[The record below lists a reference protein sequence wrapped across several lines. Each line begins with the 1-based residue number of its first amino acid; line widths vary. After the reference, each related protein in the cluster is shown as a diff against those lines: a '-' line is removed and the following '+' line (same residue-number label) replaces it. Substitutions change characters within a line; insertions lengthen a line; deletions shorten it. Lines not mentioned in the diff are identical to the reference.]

1 MQKQSRRLAFVLAA
15 AMLVSIL
22 LAALTIHINAFAL
35 AETQIFRPV
44 VALVNF
50 SDSNDPF
57 DEENRGDFEAI
68 FNSAVGGVGEANLQS
83 YLRTLSRG
91 KIEYQS
97 QFVILELDKP
107 ASHYRDWKGGGL
119 APIFTEAI
127 QTSELAD
134 FVNGVNADADGD
146 GKLDG
151 LTFYVNAATSDPSA
165 GQADAFWPH
174 QATNSVPKQLGNY
187 EVSKYMVVPRSIEGR
202 GESDF
207 LQVIC
212 HETLHMFGADDL
224 YHYANT
230 VTGCESNPDGYEDL
244 YPVGIW
250 DIMGNPMGYDDPIS
264 VNTYY
269 RRQAGFLDDTEFCEA
284 ESGQTYEIL
293 PSLSQERGVLGLKFG
308 EKSVNGR
315 TEFFVIEYRDI
326 ENGYDAALGK
336 VRGLS
341 SGYTLYR
348 VSENETGNRLE
359 KNGDEILYFDQNLS
373 GDLKERSSYR
383 FSATFQAPAMLSGFC
398 YSDGS
403 ACDFEVT
410 LSAEGAT
417 VDAIE
422 QNFRLEVRFG
432 TQALDGFVV
441 RADGEIL
448 SPSSEGIFTA
458 RRGSQIS
465 VQAEGYVLPEG
476 NFALADTE
484 MISLA
489 AYREKSVRFSVG
501 ENGVAGILGKVSGTD
516 RSYTSDENGLMKV
529 LLEPGETVEF
539 SAHGYEFGIA
549 SYTLSDDLA
558 ELPVVLTPLARN
570 IVIAFSGAEISGNVL
585 VSVNGGESVEKT
597 IENNVLTLENVK
609 NGDRIQISQEDFEFE
624 EVIVSHLVADG
635 DFVCN
640 ASGGLLRIPL
650 YWLAVPAVLF
660 LLIAIFA
667 LAHDYKRKR
676 K

>member
-1 MQKQSRRLAFVLAA
+1 MQRQSRRLSFVLAA
-15 AMLVSIL
+15 AMLFCIL

-35 AETQIFRPV
+35 AETQTFRPV

-50 SDSNDPF
+50 SDSADPF
-57 DEENRGDFEAI
+57 DEQNRGDYEAI
-68 FNSAVGGVGEANLQS
+68 FNSSAGGVGEANLQS

-91 KIEYQS
+91 RIEYQS
-97 QFVILELDKP
+97 QFVILNLDKP
-107 ASHYRDWKGGGL
+107 TSHYRDWNGGGL
-119 APIFTEAI
+119 APIFTDAI
-127 QTSELAD
+127 ADPELAD
-134 FVNGVNADADGD
+134 FVNGVDADADGN
-146 GKLDG
+146 GRLDG
-151 LTFYVNAATSDPSA
+151 LTFYVNAATADPNA

-174 QATNSVPKQLGNY
+174 QATNSVSKNLGNY

-202 GESDF
+202 GESGF

-230 VTGCESNPDGYEDL
+230 VTGCESNPDGYENL

-269 RRQAGFLDDTEFCEA
+269 RRQAGFLDDSEFCAA
-284 ESGQTYEIL
+284 ETGRTYEIL
-293 PSLSQERGVLGLKFG
+293 PSLSQEPGVLGLKFG
-308 EKSVNGR
+308 EKSVGGR

-326 ENGYDAALGK
+326 ENGYDAALGG

-359 KNGDEILYFDQNLS
+359 KNGDEILYFDENLS
-373 GDLKERSSYR
+373 DDLTQRSSYR
-383 FSATFQAPAMLSGFC
+383 FSATFRAPAVLSGLR

-403 ACDFEVT
+403 VCDFEAV

-417 VDAIE
+417 VNAIE

-432 TQALDGFVV
+432 TEALDGFVV
-441 RADGEIL
+441 KADGEIL
-448 SPSSEGIFTA
+448 LPSSEGIFTA
-458 RRGSQIS
+458 RRGSEIS
-465 VQAEGYVLPEG
+465 VEAEGYVLPEG
-476 NFALADTE
+476 RFILADTE
-484 MISLA
+484 NLSLA
-489 AYREKSVRFSVG
+489 AYREKAVRFSVG
-501 ENGVAGILGKVSGTD
+501 ENGVAGILGRVGGTD
-516 RSYTSDENGLMKV
+516 RSYTSDENGVMKV
-529 LLEPGETVEF
+529 LLGPGETVEF

-549 SYTLSDDLA
+549 SYTLSEDLA
-558 ELPVVLTPLARN
+558 ELPVALTPLARN
-570 IVIAFSGAEISGNVL
+570 ITVTFSGAEISGTVL
-585 VSVNGGESVEKT
+585 VAVNGGEAVEKT
-597 IENNVLTLENVK
+597 VENNALLLDDVK

-660 LLIAIFA
+660 LLVAIIA